1 MAGRITSTQNY
12 MKVKTWLIYV
22 SIIAT
27 TSCSDRNT
35 STANVP
41 SESNTGASA
50 TPEFTLSSV
59 MKCEQT
65 QLSKQFDLVI
75 EVKRYSD
82 EIKIWDSCGVKILIR
97 NKLTKAY
104 SDSIL
109 LSSVFFAGEL
119 FGNCDSMVSYTTKI
133 NIKRQIVDNMF
144 GDIIVADVNFDNR
157 DDIVVIRE
165 AGSNS
170 GPLYKYF
177 IQSGEAL
184 FRTDKFLTDSVA
196 YFPDVIDSSKWQL
209 ITRARAGACCV
220 SENIY
225 QLDKSTREWKKVGH
239 KMLGENSA
247 VSPAN

>member
-1 MAGRITSTQNY
+1 MLKYS
-12 MKVKTWLIYV
+12 LIFLLV
-22 SIIAT
+22 IFF
-27 TSCSDRNT
+27 SCSSKHPEKD
-35 STANVP
+35 STP
-41 SESNTGASA
+41 LKSEESK
-50 TPEFTLSSV
+50 PEFTLSST

-65 QLSKQFDLVI
+65 KLSRQFDMVI
-75 EVKRYSD
+75 DVKRYSD
-82 EIKIWDSCGVKILIR
+82 TSKIWDSCSVRILIR
-97 NKLTKAY
+97 DKLTKAF

-119 FGNCDSMVSYTTKI
+119 FANCDSMVSYTTKF
-133 NIKRQIVDNMF
+133 NTKRPIVDNMF
-144 GDIIVADVNFDNR
+144 GDIIVADVNFDDR
-157 DDIVVIRE
+157 DDIVVVRE

-170 GPLYKYF
+170 GSLYKYF

-209 ITRARAGACCV
+209 TTRAIAGGCCV

-225 QLDKSTREWKKVGH
+225 QLDKSTKEWKRVGH